1 MEKEDAASNR
11 RGGKVVNGVEKVIRS
26 ILSRKLGLPGNEKEV
41 RRSKP
46 YSKIE

>member
-1 MEKEDAASNR
+1 MEKEDATFNR

-26 ILSRKLGLPGNEKEV
+26 MFSRKLGLSENEKEI